1 MALEEQAYH
10 GRGGA
15 RPRETP
21 RDGSRPK
28 FVFFSSLL
36 ALCIFVAFSVA
47 LPCFIPGLWARINRC
62 DNRKAHPWMARSPP
76 PQPPRYDIAVTT
88 VLDDFLS
95 PVLRE
100 RTGNSVRAALQRV
113 APRTGG
119 ATVISRLTA
128 RIPPS

>member
-15 RPRETP
+15 RLRETS

-36 ALCIFVAFSVA
+36 ALCIFGQVA

-62 DNRKAHPWMARSPP
+62 DNRKAHPWMARGPP
-76 PQPPRYDIAVTT
+76 PQPPRFDIAITT

-95 PVLRE
+95 PALRE
-100 RTGNSVRAALQRV
+100 RTGNSMRAASQRV
-113 APRTGG
+113 AQMTGG
-119 ATVISRLTA
+119 ATDVSRLAA
-128 RIPPS
+128 RVLPP